1 VENEDSFRTSSN
13 PWGRRVA
20 WQSTM
25 IPSHAPT
32 DKKEA
37 ILTAALE
44 LFAERGFHG
53 TSVADI
59 AEKARVGA
67 GTIYRYFQDKEAL
80 VNSLYRQCKREMMSA
95 VLTDVP
101 HDLPPRQIFHHLWE
115 RLAQFAKTRPE
126 ALVFLEAH
134 HHSAYLD
141 QNSRDLSSWCE
152 GQFQD
157 FFETSRRA
165 QITRDAPPELL
176 VAVVMGVFMGVQKAF
191 MNGSVE
197 QTPANASLAEEICWE
212 AVRR

>member
-1 VENEDSFRTSSN
+1 
-13 PWGRRVA
+13 
-20 WQSTM
+20 M
-25 IPSHAPT
+25 ISGHVPT

-37 ILTAALE
+37 ILTAALG

-59 AEKARVGA
+59 AERAGVGA

-80 VNSLYRQCKREMMSA
+80 VNSLYRQCKREMMAA

-101 HDLPPRQIFHHLWE
+101 TNLPPRQVFHYLWG
-115 RLAQFAKTRPE
+115 RLAQFAETHPE

-152 GQFQD
+152 RQLQD
-157 FFETSRRA
+157 FFEASRRD

-176 VAVVMGVFMGVQKAF
+176 VALVMGVFMGVQKAF

-197 QTPANASLAEEICWE
+197 QTPANENLAEEICWE